1 VVLSL
6 GLRDKLRFTM
16 GERDVSASEYLQF
29 TIFVSRMYGCGV
41 LVCHSASYRE
51 WSKIAA
57 AVIYVHVKVSG
68 IYTLL
73 AGRT

>member
-1 VVLSL
+1 VILSL

-41 LVCHSASYRE
+41 LVCHSAY
-51 WSKIAA
+51 
-57 AVIYVHVKVSG
+57 
-68 IYTLL
+68 LL
-73 AGRT
+73 RVV